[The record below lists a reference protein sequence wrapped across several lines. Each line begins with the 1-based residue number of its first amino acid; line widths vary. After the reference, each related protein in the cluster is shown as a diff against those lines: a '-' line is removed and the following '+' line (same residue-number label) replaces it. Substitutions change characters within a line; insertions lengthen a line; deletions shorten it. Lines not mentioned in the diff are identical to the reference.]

1 MSWQSFCATCGE
13 WPVAF
18 TTVKFCFG
26 CWPGGS
32 AVPPPCLECGSTTDY
47 FTNGLC
53 GRCHRMGHV
62 TIDTCPDCFAWGAS
76 KHRAWRC
83 TACNGWR
90 EKRKLGVCSC
100 CSREVPINIYGAC
113 RLCTKQR
120 TRVLATKP
128 PLPLPDL
135 IAANRNGQQLW
146 FADMGKAASARRPKS
161 PPPPVAVGTLA
172 RFPVTHLQ
180 LPLFRFERD
189 LSVARRVGHL
199 DPRDANLALLLDQ
212 HVDEFGRAHGWDRR
226 KIVTVQHG
234 VHILLGQQETIGAPI
249 RCSDIDAIA
258 KLKVSTVALSD
269 ALDAAGMLDDDRPP
283 SIVGWFATKTNGL
296 PETIAAELGVWF
308 DVMRHGSTTPPRS
321 KPRSDLTI
329 GQQLRSAMP
338 AVETWATTHT
348 SLREVTRD
356 DIYTALPASGW
367 QRTHMLQGL
376 RSIFR
381 TLKGR
386 KVVFTNPTT
395 HIRQP
400 HTNHPIPAPVGLA
413 TIRNLLDSPNT
424 ARALTAAL
432 LCYHAIRV
440 KDLRHI
446 GLTDIYDRRLHL
458 GDQTIVLADA
468 VLERLDT
475 YLFHRHYTWPNTANE
490 HLFINIRSA
499 HHTRPV
505 DSSWHTRLLGTP
517 AQQIRQDRILDEAFA
532 TGGDLRQI
540 SDLFGLSVAQANIYA
555 NHAHHAALSD
565 QAGHD

>member
-1 MSWQSFCATCGE
+1 M
-13 WPVAF
+13 
-18 TTVKFCFG
+18 
-26 CWPGGS
+26 
-32 AVPPPCLECGSTTDY
+32 
-47 FTNGLC
+47 
-53 GRCHRMGHV
+53 
-62 TIDTCPDCFAWGAS
+62 
-76 KHRAWRC
+76 
-83 TACNGWR
+83 
-90 EKRKLGVCSC
+90 
-100 CSREVPINIYGAC
+100 
-113 RLCTKQR
+113 
-120 TRVLATKP
+120 
-128 PLPLPDL
+128 
-135 IAANRNGQQLW
+135 
-146 FADMGKAASARRPKS
+146 
-161 PPPPVAVGTLA
+161 
-172 RFPVTHLQ
+172 
-180 LPLFRFERD
+180 
-189 LSVARRVGHL
+189 
-199 DPRDANLALLLDQ
+199 
-212 HVDEFGRAHGWDRR
+212 
-226 KIVTVQHG
+226 
-234 VHILLGQQETIGAPI
+234 HILLGQQETIGAPI

-338 AVETWATTHT
+338 AVETWATRHT